1 MIVRRTV
8 LSALGGLVLGACGPA
23 GQGGSAARFPT
34 DSTMA
39 RIRERGVLTVGIKF
53 DLPLF
58 GYKDPSAGWITGF
71 DADIARMVA
80 RDLTGSEHNIRFIE
94 TMPRNREDFL
104 DRGVVDIVVAT
115 YSISDERRKLVD
127 FTDPYYHSAQDV
139 LVRTTDTDMRTV
151 ADLTDLASKTV
162 CTGARST
169 ALERLRDR
177 LRHARLVVVDNYSE
191 CVSPLLEGRID
202 AISTDDSILLGLMSE
217 HPDSLR
223 LLGSPFGRESYGIGV
238 RRGDSVF
245 RGYLNGLIRRFL
257 TDGRWDE
264 VFRDTIG
271 VMGVSLKTAKPTPSR

>member
-8 LSALGGLVLGACGPA
+8 LSALGCLVLGACGPA
-23 GQGGSAARFPT
+23 GEDGSAARFPK

-58 GYKDPSAGWITGF
+58 GYKDPSTGWITGF

-80 RDLTGSEHNIRFIE
+80 QDLTGSEHNIRFIE

-127 FTDPYYHSAQDV
+127 FTDPYYYSGQDV
-139 LVRTTDTDMRTV
+139 LVRNTDTDMRTV
-151 ADLTDLASKTV
+151 ADLAGKAV

-169 ALERLRDR
+169 PLERLKAR

-238 RRGDSVF
+238 RRGDSAF

-257 TDGRWDE
+257 TDGGWDE
-264 VFRDTIG
+264 VFRNTIG
-271 VMGVSLKTAKPTPSR
+271 VMGVSPKTAKPTPSR

>member
-23 GQGGSAARFPT
+23 GRDGSVARFPK

-39 RIRERGVLTVGIKF
+39 RIRERGVLTAGIKF

-58 GYKDPSAGWITGF
+58 GYKDPSTGWITGF

-80 RDLTGSEHNIRFIE
+80 QDLTGSEHNIRFIE

-104 DRGVVDIVVAT
+104 DRGVADIVVAT

-127 FTDPYYHSAQDV
+127 FTDPYYHSGQDV
-139 LVRTTDTDMRTV
+139 LVRSTDTDMHTV
-151 ADLTDLASKTV
+151 ADLLGKTV

-169 ALERLRDR
+169 PLERLRAR
-177 LRHARLVVVDNYSE
+177 LPQARLVVVDNYSE

-223 LLGSPFGRESYGIGV
+223 LLGSPFGGESYGIGV

-245 RGYLNGLIRRFL
+245 RDYLNGLIRRFL

-264 VFRDTIG
+264 VFRNTIG
-271 VMGVSLKTAKPTPSR
+271 VMGVSPRTAKPTPSR